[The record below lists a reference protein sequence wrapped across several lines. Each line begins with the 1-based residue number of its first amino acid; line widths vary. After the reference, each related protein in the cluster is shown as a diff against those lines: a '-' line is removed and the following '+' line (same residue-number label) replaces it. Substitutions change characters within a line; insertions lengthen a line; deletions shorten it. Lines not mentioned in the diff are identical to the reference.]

1 MKLKTWIALALP
13 LVIVATLALAL
24 PLGAQQA
31 SMPKI
36 AVINGDRVIEESNIG
51 RTVSEQA
58 QSRADEWTTRIEA
71 KQTEL
76 NDLARQRQE
85 QALTLNEEALIRLD
99 ADIEQRNVELN
110 RLRDDANRD
119 LQALSAQYQGQINA
133 ALVPA
138 VERMAAAGGYDLIL
152 DTRVQGLLYFSATL
166 DVTDEFITMVNEGAA
181 GGQQ

>member
-1 MKLKTWIALALP
+1 MKSKTWIALALP
-13 LVIVATLALAL
+13 LVIVVSLAVAL

-31 SMPKI
+31 ASPKI

-51 RTVSEQA
+51 RSVSEQA
-58 QSRADEWTTRIEA
+58 QARADEWTTRIEA

-85 QALTLNEEALIRLD
+85 QALTLNQDALMRLD
-99 ADIEQRNVELN
+99 AEIDQKNVELT

-119 LQALSAQYQGQINA
+119 LQNLSAQYQGQINA

-138 VERMAAAGGYDLIL
+138 VERLANQGGYDLIL
-152 DTRVQGLLYFSATL
+152 DTRVQGLLYFSNAL
-166 DVTDEFITMVNEGAA
+166 DVTDQFIAMVNEG
-181 GGQQ
+181 GTTQQ

>member
-13 LVIVATLALAL
+13 LVIVASLAIAL
-24 PLGAQQA
+24 PLGAQQVA
-31 SMPKI
+31 VPKI

-51 RTVSEQA
+51 QTVSEQA

-76 NDLARQRQE
+76 NNLARQRQE

-119 LQALSAQYQGQINA
+119 LQTLSAQYQGQINA

-138 VERMAAAGGYDLIL
+138 VERLAAAGGYDLIL

-166 DVTDEFITMVNEGAA
+166 DVTDEFIAMVNEGVA
-181 GGQQ
+181 GAQQ

>member
-13 LVIVATLALAL
+13 LVIVVSLVLAL

-31 SMPKI
+31 TTLKI

-51 RTVSEQA
+51 RIVSEQA
-58 QSRADEWTTRIEA
+58 QARADEWTTRIEA
-71 KQTEL
+71 KQAEL
-76 NDLARQRQE
+76 NDVARQRQE
-85 QALTLNEEALIRLD
+85 QALTLNEDALIRLD
-99 ADIEQRNVELN
+99 ADVEQKNVELN

-138 VERMAAAGGYDLIL
+138 VERLATSGGYDLIL
-152 DTRVQGLLYFSATL
+152 DTRVQGLLYFSSAL
-166 DVTDEFITMVNEGAA
+166 DVTDAFIAMVNEGSA
-181 GGQQ
+181 GAQQ

>member
-13 LVIVATLALAL
+13 LVIVVSLAIAL

-31 SMPKI
+31 AVPKI

-58 QSRADEWTTRIEA
+58 QARADEWTTRIEA

-85 QALTLNEEALIRLD
+85 QALTLNEDALIRLD

-119 LQALSAQYQGQINA
+119 LQTLSAQYQGQINA

-138 VERMAAAGGYDLIL
+138 VERLAAAGGYDLIL
-152 DTRVQGLLYFSATL
+152 DTRVQGLLYFSTTL
-166 DVTDEFITMVNEGAA
+166 DVTEEFIAMVNEGAA

>member
-13 LVIVATLALAL
+13 LVIVVSLALAL

-31 SMPKI
+31 ATPKI

-58 QSRADEWTTRIEA
+58 QARADEWTTRIEA
-71 KQTEL
+71 KQAEL

-99 ADIEQRNVELN
+99 SDVEQRNVELN

-119 LQALSAQYQGQINA
+119 LQTLSAQYQGQINA

-138 VERMAAAGGYDLIL
+138 VERLAAAGGYDLIL
-152 DTRVQGLLYFSATL
+152 DTRVQGLLYFSSTL
-166 DVTDEFITMVNEGAA
+166 DVTDQFITMVNEGSA
-181 GGQQ
+181 GAQQ